1 MGLESTSRS
10 TVTSM
15 REVGGGGLYLRPRCA
30 ESCAERPIP
39 VTATRAMTT
48 VRERKERLDSM
59 PVLYPLT
66 CARSERWVV
75 GGIRLRRQI
84 GRENPDSK
92 LFARLPEQEGSQSWS
107 WQGLNESRESP
118 PAGKLERK
126 RSLCQRFS
134 AGRHPRLKSAT
145 SASDG

>member
-39 VTATRAMTT
+39 VTATRATAT
-48 VRERKERLDSM
+48 VRVRKERLDSM

-66 CARSERWVV
+66 CAWSERWVV
-75 GGIRLRRQI
+75 VGSGSGGGSGGKILIQKCLRASQN
-84 GRENPDSK
+84 GRVLRVGHGNG
-92 LFARLPEQEGSQSWS
+92 RT
-107 WQGLNESRESP
+107 
-118 PAGKLERK
+118 
-126 RSLCQRFS
+126 SL
-134 AGRHPRLKSAT
+134 GKSA
-145 SASDG
+145 SR